1 MNNKKLYTLK
11 EHDNYY
17 FKRLI
22 LTYLQPSKWE
32 RAIQE
37 STDVSKTDYN
47 GILSY
52 KHYPI
57 INRTL
62 DFDIFN
68 LKNISLPINL
78 QYRNNRRH
86 TARFLTQQYLEELE
100 KVIKLELPDIS
111 EEHLA
116 IITSEVRKLQATN
129 SLTIKEINFEILQ
142 TKYKRLFNEQQFST
156 IIKYP
161 YIQDAL
167 VSLDD
172 DELKCFEI
180 AFHSYLERENLI
192 IKTPEQSEW
201 NYKMEEYI
209 ASLMSEQYRQVIFEI
224 SQLTS
229 KEEQEKSY
237 KLLGYILDKP
247 NYYNIQSLDDLMNLE
262 RTKKDICRK
271 IMLDEDISAYP
282 LLDAMSKIERYRFV
296 GLQHFGF
303 YPSYEL
309 ANMFDS
315 TIDENIDGENLWILQ
330 TLQKLKQLYHISDEA
345 QLKNRIS
352 ISEIQ
357 PFVSEKKAFSTLL
370 KLLIKT
376 QIEKNLNNNLTEISQ
391 LPRMGENDRGKY
403 HLTEYNGTI
412 YDATDT
418 NFSLIVASVS
428 PYTNYKPKEIEN
440 YREYWGGNQ
449 LSDLASYSFICP
461 RNLTIA
467 SLKTA
472 NLGFNQVSGLTYMC
486 PFDLDSQLG
495 EFTPKANNICFMSTE
510 RLADYQNLTELNS
523 KRISPDYIPLIK
535 CWGEITNFNEALQAA
550 YDFSDSHVQIPIV
563 FMDWDKIRYEQAI
576 ENIKLILEYQKNP
589 DKSMLKQ
596 IAQNM
601 IFYQQP
607 DHEIYGYFLI
617 NHNYMLECLGI
628 NTDEFDNYVRELNIN
643 TLVSNINHHMDY
655 LKEKN
660 LEISLKDILGEEI
673 YDR

>member
-17 FKRLI
+17 FLRLI

-52 KHYPI
+52 KNYPI

-86 TARFLTQQYLEELE
+86 TARFLTQQFLEELE

-111 EEHLA
+111 EEHLT
-116 IITSEVRKLQATN
+116 IISSEVRKLQETN

-142 TKYKRLFNEQQFST
+142 TKYKRLFNEQQFNT

-172 DELKCFEI
+172 DELRCFEI

-229 KEEQEKSY
+229 KEEQEKAY
-237 KLLGYILDKP
+237 RLLGYILDKP
-247 NYYNIQSLDDLMNLE
+247 NYYNIQSLDDLINLE
-262 RTKKDICRK
+262 RTKKDVCKK

-282 LLDAMSKIERYRFV
+282 LLDTMSKIERYRFI
-296 GLQHFGF
+296 GLQHLGF

-315 TIDENIDGENLWILQ
+315 TIGENIDNENLWILQ

-345 QLKNRIS
+345 QLKNLIS
-352 ISEIQ
+352 KSENQ

-376 QIEKNLNNNLTEISQ
+376 QIEKSLNNSLTEISQ
-391 LPRMGENDRGKY
+391 LPRMRENDRKKY
-403 HLTEYNGTI
+403 NLSEYNGTI
-412 YDATDT
+412 YEATDT
-418 NFSLIVASVS
+418 NFNFIVSSVS

-440 YREYWGGNQ
+440 YRKYWGGNQ
-449 LSDLASYSFICP
+449 LSDVASYSFICP

-486 PFDLDSQLG
+486 PFDLDSKLG

-523 KRISPDYIPLIK
+523 KRIRPNYIPLIK
-535 CWGEITNFNEALQAA
+535 CWGEITNFDEALQAA
-550 YDFSDSHVQIPIV
+550 YDFSNPSVQIPIV
-563 FMDWDKIRYEQAI
+563 FMDWDKIRYKQAI
-576 ENIKLILEYQKNP
+576 ENIKLILEYQKKP

-607 DHEIYGYFLI
+607 DYEIYGYFLI

-628 NTDEFDNYVRELNIN
+628 NSDEFENYVRELNIN

-660 LEISLKDILGEEI
+660 LEISLKDIFGEEI

>member
-22 LTYLQPSKWE
+22 LSYLQPSNWE

-37 STDVSKTDYN
+37 STDASKSDYN
-47 GILSY
+47 GILNY
-52 KHYPI
+52 RNYPL
-57 INRTL
+57 INKIM

-68 LKNISLPINL
+68 LKNISLPICI

-86 TARFLTQQYLEELE
+86 TARFLTQQYLKELE
-100 KVIKLELPDIS
+100 KAIKLELPDIS
-111 EEHLA
+111 EEELT
-116 IITSEVRKLQATN
+116 IIASKVRKLQASN
-129 SLTIKEINFEILQ
+129 PLTIQQINFEIIQ
-142 TKYKRLFNEQQFST
+142 SKYRLLFNKQQFSA
-156 IIKYP
+156 IIRYP
-161 YIQDAL
+161 HIQDAL

-180 AFHSYLERENLI
+180 AFHSYLEKEKLI
-192 IKTPEQSEW
+192 IKTPNQSEW

-209 ASLMSEQYRQVIFEI
+209 ASLMSEQYKQVILEI
-224 SQLTS
+224 SQLNS
-229 KEEQEKSY
+229 EDEQKKAY
-237 KLLGYILDKP
+237 NLLGYILDKP
-247 NYYNIQSLDDLMNLE
+247 NYYNIQSLEDLINLE
-262 RTKKDICRK
+262 KTKKDICRK
-271 IMLDEDISAYP
+271 IMLDEDVSAYP
-282 LLDAMSKIERYRFV
+282 LLATMPKIERYRFV
-296 GLQHFGF
+296 GLQHLGF

-309 ANMFDS
+309 SNMFDS
-315 TIDENIDGENLWILQ
+315 TIAKYIESEDLWLLQILQ
-330 TLQKLKQLYHISDEA
+330 DLKQLYTISDETE
-345 QLKNRIS
+345 LKNLVDK
-352 ISEIQ
+352 SENQSFI
-357 PFVSEKKAFSTLL
+357 SEKKSFNTFL

-376 QIEKNLNNNLTEISQ
+376 QIEKSLNNNLTDISQ
-391 LPRMGENDRGKY
+391 LPKMGENDRRKN
-403 HLTEYNGTI
+403 HLAEYNGTI
-412 YDATDT
+412 YNATDT
-418 NFSLIVASVS
+418 NFNLIVSSIS
-428 PYTNYKPKEIEN
+428 PYTNYKPKEVKN
-440 YREYWGGNQ
+440 YKNYWDGNQ

-486 PFDLDSQLG
+486 PFDLDSQLR

>member
-52 KHYPI
+52 KNYPI

-345 QLKNRIS
+345 QLKKRIS

-376 QIEKNLNNNLTEISQ
+376 QIEKKLNNNLTEISQ
-391 LPRMGENDRGKY
+391 LPRMRENDRRKY
-403 HLTEYNGTI
+403 HLSEYNGTI

-440 YREYWGGNQ
+440 YREY
-449 LSDLASYSFICP
+449 
-461 RNLTIA
+461 
-467 SLKTA
+467 
-472 NLGFNQVSGLTYMC
+472 
-486 PFDLDSQLG
+486 
-495 EFTPKANNICFMSTE
+495 
-510 RLADYQNLTELNS
+510 
-523 KRISPDYIPLIK
+523 
-535 CWGEITNFNEALQAA
+535 
-550 YDFSDSHVQIPIV
+550 
-563 FMDWDKIRYEQAI
+563 
-576 ENIKLILEYQKNP
+576 
-589 DKSMLKQ
+589 
-596 IAQNM
+596 
-601 IFYQQP
+601 
-607 DHEIYGYFLI
+607 
-617 NHNYMLECLGI
+617 
-628 NTDEFDNYVRELNIN
+628 
-643 TLVSNINHHMDY
+643 
-655 LKEKN
+655 
-660 LEISLKDILGEEI
+660 
-673 YDR
+673 

>member
-1 MNNKKLYTLK
+1 M
-11 EHDNYY
+11 
-17 FKRLI
+17 
-22 LTYLQPSKWE
+22 
-32 RAIQE
+32 
-37 STDVSKTDYN
+37 
-47 GILSY
+47 
-52 KHYPI
+52 
-57 INRTL
+57 
-62 DFDIFN
+62 
-68 LKNISLPINL
+68 

-345 QLKNRIS
+345 QLKKRIS

-428 PYTNYKPKEIEN
+428 PYTNYKPRK
-440 YREYWGGNQ
+440 
-449 LSDLASYSFICP
+449 
-461 RNLTIA
+461 
-467 SLKTA
+467 
-472 NLGFNQVSGLTYMC
+472 
-486 PFDLDSQLG
+486 
-495 EFTPKANNICFMSTE
+495 
-510 RLADYQNLTELNS
+510 S
-523 KRISPDYIPLIK
+523 KI
-535 CWGEITNFNEALQAA
+535 
-550 YDFSDSHVQIPIV
+550 
-563 FMDWDKIRYEQAI
+563 I
-576 ENIKLILEYQKNP
+576 ENIGVEISYQIWLVIH
-589 DKSMLKQ
+589 S
-596 IAQNM
+596 
-601 IFYQQP
+601 
-607 DHEIYGYFLI
+607 
-617 NHNYMLECLGI
+617 
-628 NTDEFDNYVRELNIN
+628 YV
-643 TLVSNINHHMDY
+643 
-655 LKEKN
+655 
-660 LEISLKDILGEEI
+660 LEI
-673 YDR
+673 

>member
-22 LTYLQPSKWE
+22 LSYLQPSKWE

-37 STDVSKTDYN
+37 STDVSKSDYN

-52 KHYPI
+52 KNYPI
-57 INRTL
+57 INRTI

-68 LKNISLPINL
+68 LENISLPINL

-100 KVIKLELPDIS
+100 KVIELELPNIS
-111 EEHLA
+111 EEALTFIA
-116 IITSEVRKLQATN
+116 SEVRKLQATN

-142 TKYKRLFNEQQFST
+142 TKYKRLFNEQQFSN

-229 KEEQEKSY
+229 KEEQEKAY

-247 NYYNIQSLDDLMNLE
+247 NYYNIQSLDDLINLE

-271 IMLDEDISAYP
+271 FMLDEDVSEYP

-296 GLQHFGF
+296 GLQHLGF

-315 TIDENIDGENLWILQ
+315 TIDENIDNENLWILQ
-330 TLQKLKQLYHISDEA
+330 TLQKLKQLYHISDEV
-345 QLKNRIS
+345 QLKNS
-352 ISEIQ
+352 ISKSENQ

-376 QIEKNLNNNLTEISQ
+376 QIEKSLNNNLTEISQ
-391 LPRMGENDRGKY
+391 LPRMRENDRRKY
-403 HLTEYNGTI
+403 HLLEYNGTI

-418 NFSLIVASVS
+418 NFSLIVSSVS
-428 PYTNYKPKEIEN
+428 PYTNYKPEEIEN
-440 YREYWGGNQ
+440 YREYWVGNQ

-523 KRISPDYIPLIK
+523 KRILPDYIPIIK
-535 CWGEITNFNEALQAA
+535 CWGEITNFDEALQAA
-550 YDFSDSHVQIPIV
+550 YDFSDSYFQIPIV

-576 ENIKLILEYQKNP
+576 ENIKLILEYQKNS

-601 IFYQQP
+601 IFYQQL
-607 DHEIYGYFLI
+607 DYEIYGYHLM

-628 NTDEFDNYVRELNIN
+628 NSNEFENYVRELNIN
-643 TLVSNINHHMDY
+643 TLISNINFHMDY
-655 LKEKN
+655 LKERN
-660 LEISLKDILGEEI
+660 LKISLEDLLVGET